1 MINKHISI
9 AASLAC
15 ADYRHLEKDILELE
29 LAGVDSIHFDVMD
42 GHFVPN
48 FCLNLD
54 ILKMVKEV
62 TALPV
67 DVHLMVADPA
77 FYVPEFAKENPRLL
91 SFQVEATPHVQRHL
105 ALIRD
110 YGIHAGLALNPSTPL
125 NVLDYLL
132 PDLDVVLIM
141 TVNPGFAGQKLVPAT
156 LSKIARLR
164 KVIDESGYPIEIEVD
179 GNVSFENIPLM
190 IGAGATILVGG
201 TSSLFRKGHP
211 ITESA
216 QQIKDLIASASQQNH

>member
-1 MINKHISI
+1 
-9 AASLAC
+9 
-15 ADYRHLEKDILELE
+15 
-29 LAGVDSIHFDVMD
+29 MD

-62 TALPV
+62 TTLPV

-77 FYVPEFAKENPRLL
+77 FYIPEFAKENPRLL
-91 SFQVEATPHVQRHL
+91 SFQVEATPHVQRLL
-105 ALIRD
+105 ACIRD
-110 YGIHAGLALNPSTPL
+110 FGIKAGLALNPSTPL
-125 NVLDYLL
+125 NMLDYLL
-132 PDLDVVLIM
+132 PDLDVILIM

-164 KVIDESGYPIEIEVD
+164 RLIDESGFPIEIEVD
-179 GNVSFENIPLM
+179 GNVSFENIPAM

-201 TSSLFRKGHP
+201 TSSLFRNGYP
-211 ITESA
+211 IAESA
-216 QQIKDLIASASQQNH
+216 RQVKALIASITQPQED